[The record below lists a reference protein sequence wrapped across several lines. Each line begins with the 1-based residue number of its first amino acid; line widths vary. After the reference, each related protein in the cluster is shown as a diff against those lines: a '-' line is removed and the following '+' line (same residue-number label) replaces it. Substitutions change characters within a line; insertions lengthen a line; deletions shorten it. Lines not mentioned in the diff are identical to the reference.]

1 MTRTITLLATLFS
14 ACGDNDAAPTTPT
27 ITTPSAGTETPEV
40 ASTPAEEPAAHDDD
54 LRDGVVIPIVPGRSI
69 GPIEI
74 GMSRA
79 DIEALGILTPHPR
92 FRAMTVP
99 FNVYYGDDD
108 RAEKVEVSFHYAPGN
123 FAIGETLIART
134 ASAEEALA
142 ILGDCRALEPA
153 RGATSYACREGNL
166 RVMIGS
172 GDPDDTWLR
181 IGHRD

>member
-1 MTRTITLLATLFS
+1 MTRTITLLAMLFS
-14 ACGDNDAAPTTPT
+14 ACGDNDAAPTTSTVAPAST
-27 ITTPSAGTETPEV
+27 GTETPSV
-40 ASTPAEEPAAHDDD
+40 ASTPEEPTAHDDY

-69 GPIEI
+69 GPIAI

-79 DIEALGILTPHPR
+79 EIEALGLLTTHPR
-92 FRAMTVP
+92 FSGMTVP

-123 FAIGETLIART
+123 FSVGETLIART

-181 IGHRD
+181 VGHHD